1 MLLII
6 EPEDLTTS
14 RTEYRYYFTLCR
26 ICGHGARFD
35 NIHLALMK
43 FQLLAQAACNLRLS

>member
-1 MLLII
+1 MPLII

-14 RTEYRYYFTLCR
+14 RTEYRYYFILGR

-35 NIHLALMK
+35 NIHLALIQ
-43 FQLLAQAACNLRLS
+43 FQLLTQVACNPRL